1 MTYRIDGQ
9 TLSLIL
15 ERGDDQLLYL
25 TWFGPS
31 DLESI
36 AVKPGFEVLPASPDR
51 GVGPT
56 LFPEHGRGY
65 HGIPQLEAFSLQSQK
80 RVRLCP
86 PEVRQSDEQLTLISR
101 DDRLGVQCETQISFE
116 GDALAVSATL
126 RNGGTEPISVT
137 RAASCLLPLPS
148 WSEEILTHSGSWAHE
163 GHPQR
168 RTIETGRVEQL
179 GRGGRPG
186 FDGGPTITL
195 CGEDTTWTD
204 GQAMLVHLAW
214 SGPFRLAIERTGDGL
229 GQVLAERLFAPGEL
243 ILQAGEE
250 IELPEAVIALSQ
262 SGLNGV
268 SKITNHAVRQHSRKL
283 PRPVHFNTWEARY
296 FRVSKAECIKLAD
309 AAADIG
315 AERFILDDGWF
326 LDRNDDTSSLGDW
339 SIDPAKFPSGLLP
352 LIKHVHDKGMSFG
365 LWVEPEMI
373 SPRSNLYKAHP
384 DWVLG
389 YPDEDLPTGRNQL
402 VLDFALP
409 EVREHMFDV
418 ISALLDEYP
427 IDYLKW
433 DCNRDLYPSTRFGV
447 ERPGAQTEGVYE
459 LLDRLR
465 ATYPV
470 EIESCASG
478 GGRIDLG
485 IAPRVDRFWTSD
497 ATDAVERLRIQ
508 RAASLLIPH
517 EMLGSHVGP
526 DQNPITGRCVPMAFR
541 CLTALFGHFGIE
553 ADPATF
559 SDDDKSTLKRAI
571 SLYKGHQEWMQSGQL
586 FVCGRVDGDP
596 YAELLLSEDQS
607 EAFLRVMRVNAC
619 QMPRLQPIRLTG
631 LDQNADY
638 QVTEYFIKGEKH
650 SQVIGTF
657 TGAGLCEV
665 GMSCDPGRP
674 LTGRLFHL
682 KRVV

>member
-1 MTYRIDGQ
+1 MTYKITGQ
-9 TLSLIL
+9 TQSLIL
-15 ERGDDQLLYL
+15 ERGHDQLLYL
-25 TWFGPS
+25 TWFGPR
-31 DLESI
+31 DLESM
-36 AVKPGFEVLPASPDR
+36 AVKPRFVVLPASPDN

-56 LFPEHGRGY
+56 LIPEHGRGY

-80 RVRLCP
+80 RVRLSP
-86 PEVRQSDEQLTLISR
+86 PEVWQSDQQLTLISL
-101 DDRLGVQCETQISFE
+101 DDRLGVQSETQISFE
-116 GDALAVSATL
+116 GDALVVSAQL
-126 RNGGTEPISVT
+126 RNGGTESISVA

-168 RTIETGRVEQL
+168 RTIQTGRVEQV

-195 CGEDTTWTD
+195 CGVDTTWTY
-204 GQAMLVHLAW
+204 GHAMLVHLAW
-214 SGPFRLAIERTGDGL
+214 SGPFRLATERSGDGL

-243 ILQAGEE
+243 VLRAGEE
-250 IELPEAVIALSQ
+250 IKLPKAVIVLSK

-268 SKITNHAVRQHSRKL
+268 SSITNQSVRQHSLKL

-296 FRVSKAECIKLAD
+296 FRVSEVECITLVD

-339 SIDPAKFPSGLLP
+339 SIDRAKFPNGFDP
-352 LIKHVHDKGMSFG
+352 LIKHVQDKGMSFG

-373 SPRSNLYKAHP
+373 SPRSNLYEAHP

-409 EVREHMFDV
+409 EVRNHLFDV
-418 ISALLDEYP
+418 ISALLDAYP

-433 DCNRDLYPSTRFGV
+433 DCNRDLYPATRLGV
-447 ERPGAQTEGVYE
+447 ERPGAQAEGVYE

-465 ATYPV
+465 AAYPV

-478 GGRIDLG
+478 GGRIDFG

-508 RAASLLIPH
+508 RAASLLISH

-526 DQNPITGRCVPMAFR
+526 DQNPITGRRVPMAFR

-571 SLYKGHQEWMQSGQL
+571 SIYKRHREWMHSGQF
-586 FVCGRVDGDP
+586 FVCDHGDDDP
-596 YAELLLSEDQS
+596 YADLLLSEDQS
-607 EAFLRVMRVNAC
+607 EAFLRVMRVNAY
-619 QMPRLQPIRLTG
+619 QRPRFQPIRLTG
-631 LDQNADY
+631 LDQSANY
-638 QVTEYFIKGEKH
+638 QVSEYFIKGEKH

-657 TGAGLCEV
+657 TGAGLCDV

-682 KRVV
+682 ERVV